1 LIFIAYG
8 SGMLCLYFS
17 LGAPQ
22 SNLITTSTN
31 ISKRH
36 FISCRIFGPL
46 LCFSMMLN
54 LQTIYPDMLH
64 LSTQSLSFV
73 LKWIFNFMIFFYFNI
88 PRFTSSSCIY
98 SPRLY
103 FAIFKTQLHLIFVVC
118 KTLPK
123 FKTETLDL

>member
-1 LIFIAYG
+1 MIFIAYG

-46 LCFSMMLN
+46 LCFLMISN

-88 PRFTSSSCIY
+88 PRFSSSSCIY

-103 FAIFKTQLHLIFVVC
+103 FAIFLTQLHLILLFVNSC
-118 KTLPK
+118 PNLKLK
-123 FKTETLDL
+123 H